1 MTDRSQELQVKAM
14 KAEGSAQE
22 LNGKASRMVPV
33 NVRLPAH
40 VYEQLANEA
49 ERRSEDMAVT
59 LRRHIT
65 SGMTRDQM
73 DARLDEIDRKLESL
87 LDGDPTAQLEAYK
100 KLVEVVLDMKTK
112 LDTVVVAQ
120 VSVKASL
127 AKLTV
132 HYNAIV
138 DHLDGKKAK

>member
-1 MTDRSQELQVKAM
+1 MTDKSQELQVKAM

-22 LNGKASRMVPV
+22 LSGKASRMVPV

-59 LRRHIT
+59 VRRHIT

-100 KLVEVVLDMKTK
+100 KRARYEDQTRYRGRRPSEREGVPREAHRALQRDRRPLGRKE
-112 LDTVVVAQ
+112 
-120 VSVKASL
+120 
-127 AKLTV
+127 
-132 HYNAIV
+132 
-138 DHLDGKKAK
+138 G